1 MRSDRWRWQA
11 TRAAAPAVPGA
22 GIRRSA
28 WRTGALV
35 ARPASRRAAL
45 LGSVCLSA
53 FAILVPNAAHTQDS
67 TWNGATSDWNTPGNW
82 TPTSVPTN
90 TATFSNTGVTN
101 VTISSNTSINMIDF
115 TAAAPAYSFTVQNS
129 ATFTINSGTSNSS
142 SFFPAFTVNT
152 GAALTIGNGAF
163 AEIGALAGGG
173 TVTIGPSDSSTLL
186 SIVGNGAT
194 MFSGK
199 FSGAG
204 SLELDNG
211 ASLTLTG
218 ASFGGNIG
226 TIGGD
231 LRLLCQL
238 LGPGAHDQRRLA
250 HRRPLHH

>member
-1 MRSDRWRWQA
+1 M
-11 TRAAAPAVPGA
+11 
-22 GIRRSA
+22 
-28 WRTGALV
+28 RTGALV
-35 ARPASRRAAL
+35 ARPALRRAAL

-53 FAILVPNAAHTQDS
+53 VAILVPNAAHTQDA

-163 AEIGALAGGG
+163 A
-173 TVTIGPSDSSTLL
+173 
-186 SIVGNGAT
+186 
-194 MFSGK
+194 
-199 FSGAG
+199 
-204 SLELDNG
+204 
-211 ASLTLTG
+211 
-218 ASFGGNIG
+218 
-226 TIGGD
+226 
-231 LRLLCQL
+231 LRE
-238 LGPGAHDQRRLA
+238 RS
-250 HRRPLHH
+250 